1 MLNPPDSHADLLGL
15 TMVADIAT
23 TGPLGEPHCTPV
35 WFDWDGLLIRLSL
48 TTARQKYRNICASPL
63 VAMSLIDPSNPY
75 RSMEV
80 RSSVVDISDDPEN
93 EFLNALALRYL
104 EIDEYTFDAPGT
116 QRVVVTLE
124 PNHFNTWE

>member
-1 MLNPPDSHADLLGL
+1 MS
-15 TMVADIAT
+15 
-23 TGPLGEPHCTPV
+23 TGWPG
-35 WFDWDGLLIRLSL
+35 
-48 TTARQKYRNICASPL
+48 
-63 VAMSLIDPSNPY
+63 
-75 RSMEV
+75 SMEV